1 VRYVTPLSQTR
12 AWKCPTCKRVLPFAR
27 DVRWVACG
35 GGRHEDGSFFHKID
49 DRCYPVSLEEIDPIE
64 LARWTGLLEWLDQVK
79 LWQVPV

>member
-49 DRCYPVSLEEIDPIE
+49 DRCYPVGVPGVAREIAAE
-64 LARWTGLLEWLDQVK
+64 LNAHRATYAANLDGK
-79 LWQVPV
+79 